1 MKYSILGT
9 RIDDLNSYRET
20 YDLMLN
26 YLKTRSQPAYL
37 TINNVHTV
45 TEGLRDQNFREIV
58 NNSFLAL
65 PDGKPL
71 SVIGK
76 WNGIKRVERIF
87 GPTFFEKTLNWGVE
101 ENLKHFFFGSS
112 QDTLEKLKINIKSKF
127 PGIKIAGTVSPPFRE
142 FLIKENEQF
151 LYEINYSEPDYLGF
165 IGCAK
170 AGEVDLF

>member
-71 SVIGK
+71 S
-76 WNGIKRVERIF
+76 ER
-87 GPTFFEKTLNWGVE
+87 TVFE
-101 ENLKHFFFGSS
+101 
-112 QDTLEKLKINIKSKF
+112 
-127 PGIKIAGTVSPPFRE
+127 
-142 FLIKENEQF
+142 
-151 LYEINYSEPDYLGF
+151 
-165 IGCAK
+165 
-170 AGEVDLF
+170 